1 MEKID
6 VLKRTPYIREL
17 EDEHLKIL
25 ATMCRSRTFQA
36 GERLVRQGK
45 TQEHIYVIEDGLV
58 GIYLEL
64 APTVRRQIQAAAN
77 FEVVGFSAMLPP
89 YRARSTAIAI
99 ETTRALAFNGKE
111 LAGLCASNPKMGCLI
126 HRGLASLIA
135 LRLQYAYTQLIGVA
149 SQD

>member
-6 VLKRTPYIREL
+6 VLRRTPFIREL
-17 EDEHLKIL
+17 EEDHLQML
-25 ATMCRSRTFQA
+25 AMMCSSQTFQT

-45 TQEHIYVIEDGLV
+45 TQEHIYIIEDGLV

-89 YRARSTAIAI
+89 YRARSTAIAM
-99 ETTRALAFNGKE
+99 ETTKVLVFNGKE
-111 LAGLCASNPKMGCLI
+111 LAGLCSTNPKMGCYI

-135 LRLQYAYTQLIGVA
+135 LRLHHAYTQLIGVT

>member
-6 VLKRTPYIREL
+6 VLKRTAYIREM
-17 EDEHLKIL
+17 EDEHLKIM
-25 ATMCRSRTFQA
+25 ATMCRSRTFQT
-36 GERLVRQGK
+36 GERLVQQGK
-45 TQEHIYVIEDGLV
+45 TQEHIFVIEDGLV

-64 APTVRRQIQAAAN
+64 APTVRRQIQAASN

-89 YRARSTAIAI
+89 YRARSTAMAI
-99 ETTRALAFNGKE
+99 ETTKVLVFNGKE
-111 LAGLCASNPKMGCLI
+111 LAGLCTTNPAMGCLI

-135 LRLQYAYTQLIGVA
+135 LRLQHAYGQLIGVT